1 MLTRLASTYFLVT
14 PLRKKKQSTSVT
26 MTGEVGDA
34 SKIDSL
40 NAINVSYEDLSE
52 EQRQKFE
59 ADLKQQNEE
68 LKARM
73 LACYG
78 KTRQGVVEK
87 EKFVMPSLTPP
98 NPSTTTTTS
107 TSGPSNVSFADD
119 SPKQFVDAF
128 CSRFEES
135 QRLTTRFTYPCEYAT
150 W

>member
-1 MLTRLASTYFLVT
+1 MAGDKGIPSKVEST
-14 PLRKKKQSTSVT
+14 PI
-26 MTGEVGDA
+26 EV
-34 SKIDSL
+34 K
-40 NAINVSYEDLSE
+40 YEDITKESRK
-52 EQRQKFE
+52 QFE
-59 ADLKQQNEE
+59 AQLKEQEATRR
-68 LKARM
+68 L
-73 LACYG
+73 LAYYG
-78 KTRQGVVEK
+78 KTRQGVIEK

-98 NPSTTTTTS
+98 NPSTTTTS